1 MEQNYQRAKN
11 KEWPLREAFL
21 KNSPFL
27 LLDEATSSLDSR
39 SENKINPPLDTL
51 MSNRTTLVI
60 AHRLSTIIDADRIV
74 ILDDGRIVD
83 IGTHK
88 KL

>member
-1 MEQNYQRAKN
+1 
-11 KEWPLREAFL
+11 
-21 KNSPFL
+21 
-27 LLDEATSSLDSR
+27 
-39 SENKINPPLDTL
+39 

-88 KL
+88 KLLKSSKIYNTLYQLQFKSKNVKKNITA